1 MLEKI
6 LYKPCKYSADTEY
19 WVNFLCPPTIYGDG
33 GKYGYGFKLR
43 VFLTPEG
50 SISESTDLYFGQ
62 GHSGRITYRGKLYYI
77 GRYED
82 ARMLC
87 DLLNTVDAL
96 NGLG

>member
-6 LYKPCKYSADTEY
+6 LYKPCKYGAETEY
-19 WVNFLCPPTIYGDG
+19 WVNFLCPPMIYGGD
-33 GKYGYGFKLR
+33 GKYGYGFDLK

-50 SISESTDLYFGQ
+50 SISASTYLYFGQ
-62 GHSGRITYRGKLYYI
+62 GHSGRITYRGKSYCM

-96 NGLG
+96 NSLS